1 MRHMLKG
8 EEAAKTQAK
17 AELSSS
23 TFPSITGGA
32 GCAGEDIMHVRA
44 IALKI
49 GAALNTA
56 MPVAT
61 QYLASHLLPFRVGMW
76 SRSSLGAKA
85 LHGIRFKMTF
95 AGAPGNHTIVYCT

>member
-1 MRHMLKG
+1 MLKG
-8 EEAAKTQAK
+8 GEAAKTQAK

-32 GCAGEDIMHVRA
+32 DCAGDDMMHVRA

-61 QYLASHLLPFRVGMW
+61 QYLASRPLPFRDGCGLVPHMERKLCMA
-76 SRSSLGAKA
+76 SISK
-85 LHGIRFKMTF
+85 
-95 AGAPGNHTIVYCT
+95 